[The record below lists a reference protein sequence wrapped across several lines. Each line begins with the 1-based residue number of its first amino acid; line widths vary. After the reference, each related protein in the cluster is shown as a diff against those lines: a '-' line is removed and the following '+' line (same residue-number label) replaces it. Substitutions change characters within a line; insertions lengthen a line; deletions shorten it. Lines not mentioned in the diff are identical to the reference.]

1 MRPSFYTDEDVGVRV
16 AEFLRARGYDAISAR
31 NANRLEESD
40 ADQLRYA
47 ARQGWTVITHNA
59 KHFRRLHEEWGATG
73 QAHAGILTLDRPP
86 KPRLPTPEEFAA
98 RIADLLA
105 TPDLVL
111 ANALWRWR
119 GNNQW
124 RQYPND
130 RG

>member
-1 MRPSFYTDEDVGVRV
+1 MTLSFYTDEDVSVRV
-16 AEFLRARGYDAISAR
+16 AEFLRVHGYPAISAR
-31 NANRLEESD
+31 AADRLRESD

-47 ARQGWTVITHNA
+47 AAQGWTVITHNT
-59 KHFRRLHEEWGATG
+59 KHFRRLHAEWLATG
-73 QAHAGILTLDRPP
+73 RVHAGILTLDRP
-86 KPRLPTPEEFAA
+86 KPHLPPPEAFAA
-98 RIADLLA
+98 RITELIV

-111 ANALWRWR
+111 ENALWRWR